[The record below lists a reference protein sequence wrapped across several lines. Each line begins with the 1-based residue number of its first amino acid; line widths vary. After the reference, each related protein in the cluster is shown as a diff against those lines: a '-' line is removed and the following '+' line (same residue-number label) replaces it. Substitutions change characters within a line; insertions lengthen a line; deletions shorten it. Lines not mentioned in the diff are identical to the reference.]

1 MNLDALN
8 WLVNS
13 IISTFKCTDCS
24 SSAYWKDINIKNIN
38 WNSILLDIVC
48 PNCSKSSLIKSE
60 VLSLDLTKM
69 NLTEKQIELLK
80 TWINKNNSVKISS
93 NLWDKK
99 NTLNDWVIVEL
110 NKDLKKEKLS
120 VSDLFSSLEN

>member
-13 IISTFKCTDCS
+13 IISTFKCSECS
-24 SSAYWKDINIKNIN
+24 SLVISKDINIKNIN
-38 WNSILLDIVC
+38 WNSILLDIIC
-48 PNCSKSSLIKSE
+48 PSCSKSSLVKSE
-60 VLSLDLTKM
+60 VVSLDLTKM
-69 NLTEKQIELLK
+69 NLSDKQIELLK
-80 TWINKNNSVKISS
+80 NWII
-93 NLWDKK
+93 KK
-99 NTLNDWVIVEL
+99 NTNKINSNFWESKTVLNDWIIVEL